1 MLNNKLEAHP
11 KKEFCSN
18 PNCRDY
24 GKRGVGNIVRYGRDK
39 NGKQRFKCK
48 TCDSVFVETK
58 NTVFYNRK
66 LSEDQIIMIC
76 KLLVE
81 KNGIR
86 AIERIMEIHRDTIS
100 DVIEDL
106 ARHAM
111 DVTDLLIKNVGLTKV
126 QVDELWSFVKKNK
139 RKLTREMLTQIDMA
153 IAGYI

>member
-1 MLNNKLEAHP
+1 MQNKKLGADP

-18 PNCRDY
+18 PNCLDY
-24 GKRGVGNIVRYGRDK
+24 GKMGMGNIVRYGRDK

-48 TCDSVFVETK
+48 SCKGVFVETK

-111 DVTDLLIKNVGLTKV
+111 AVTDFLIKNVGLTEV
-126 QVDELWSFVKKNK
+126 QVDELWSFVKKTK
-139 RKLTREMLTQIDMA
+139 ER
-153 IAGYI
+153 